1 MSIDIVSGHGED
13 SAYIP
18 VDCPNKS
25 TTEAIYPADLRA
37 AFVNLLPSNV
47 AILVVWDTCN
57 AFNPFGLS
65 QKLDVGEGSITFKPT
80 GLTRNDKDISMVL
93 ISASSGRT
101 KEVELNK
108 EPEKVQC
115 GPLCWAFFAYV
126 LCRLKDNVETP
137 DIMKSL
143 IEHIRS
149 SFEDQEDMVP
159 Q

>member
-1 MSIDIVSGHGED
+1 MEVSQ
-13 SAYIP
+13 
-18 VDCPNKS
+18 
-25 TTEAIYPADLRA
+25 DLRA
-37 AFVNLLPSNV
+37 AFVNLLPSKV
-47 AILVVWDTCN
+47 AVLVVWDTCN

-65 QKLDVGEGSITFKPT
+65 QKLDVREGSIAFKPT
-80 GLTRNDKDISMVL
+80 ELTRSDKDISMVL

-115 GPLCWAFFAYV
+115 GPLSWAFFTYV
-126 LCRLKDNVETP
+126 FCRLKDNVTTS

-143 IEHIRS
+143 IEHIRF
-149 SFEDQEDMVP
+149 SFEDQEDMNP